1 MNRLYSIYG
10 GRIRFV
16 SFSMLACSVL
26 ILSRMFFIQSFQS
39 SIYREAAITE
49 AKMERSVK
57 GKRGDITDRN
67 GNKLAETIHT
77 YTFWVNTQKEFDKQG
92 IVSLFAKELQVPAEK
107 TALTLSVQKP
117 YVSLAKGLL
126 RSECEGILA
135 VIKDIQ
141 GLHMDVSLSRFYPF
155 DNLASQ
161 VVGYTDRDH
170 NGQFGIERHFDPILS
185 GKTSRLVFDR
195 AANGRI
201 RESLNTEQEIIRNG
215 VNIELTL
222 DVEIQAILLDAL
234 KQGLKRSRAV
244 TAYGVIINPF
254 TGDILAMAS
263 VPDFN
268 PNEYWNYDVSTFS
281 NRIISDSYEP
291 GSTFKLISMTAI
303 LESDIF
309 NDQHKVF
316 CENGEYQ
323 IIPSKV
329 IHDHEPHKDL
339 SISEIFI
346 HSSNI
351 GLSKLVDEMGA
362 HHIYDFSRRFGF
374 GMKTGVP
381 LTGETS
387 GRLRNFPEWTR
398 LSGPSIAMGQEI
410 SVNTLQLALAYAAA
424 ANGGYLPAARIIKQ
438 ISGEGFDE
446 RDFSPKPIRR
456 VMSEET
462 SRQLLAMMEDVVVKG
477 TAHKA
482 RIPGFRIGGKT
493 GTAEKFI
500 DGKYSKRE
508 FISSFASIFPMDKP
522 KYVCVVSV
530 DSPMYGYHWGNETA
544 APIVKEIFERLII
557 INNDKMTEPRRRTP
571 QFAHDKHAETPTTL
585 LSTAGIVASNE
596 GAVPNFLGKT
606 LKQSVQ
612 EAKSLGIQINPV
624 GTSGRVVWQSVSPGQ
639 LVTDNL
645 ACTIKLETM

>member
-1 MNRLYSIYG
+1 
-10 GRIRFV
+10 
-16 SFSMLACSVL
+16 MLACSVL

-39 SIYREAAITE
+39 SIYRDAAMNK
-49 AKMERSVK
+49 AKTERSVK
-57 GKRGDITDRN
+57 GKRGDITDRH

-77 YTFWVNTQKEFDKQG
+77 YTFWVNTKKEFDRQG
-92 IVSLFAKELQVPAEK
+92 IISLFTRELQVPNEK
-107 TALTLSVQKP
+107 IAPVLAVQKSYIP
-117 YVSLAKGLL
+117 LAKGLL
-126 RSECEGILA
+126 RSECEGVLA
-135 VIKDIQ
+135 EIKDLK
-141 GLHMDVSLSRFYPF
+141 GLQVDVSVSRYYPF
-155 DNLASQ
+155 NNLASQ
-161 VVGYTDRDH
+161 VVGYIDRD
-170 NGQFGIERHFDPILS
+170 NMGQFGIERHFDPLLS
-185 GKTSRLVFDR
+185 GKTSRLVYDR

-201 RESLNTEQEIIRNG
+201 RKSLNTEQELVRDG
-215 VNIELTL
+215 VNIELTI
-222 DVEIQAILLDAL
+222 DVDIQAILLDAL
-234 KQGLKRSRAV
+234 KQGLKRAKAT

-303 LESDIF
+303 LESGIF
-309 NDQHKVF
+309 DEQHSVY
-316 CENGEYQ
+316 CENGKYQ

-329 IHDHEPHKDL
+329 INDHEPHEDL
-339 SISEIFI
+339 SIPEIFI

-351 GLSKLVDEMGA
+351 GLSKLVDEIGA
-362 HHIYDFSRRFGF
+362 HHIYDYARRFGF

-387 GRLRNFPEWTR
+387 GKLRNYPDWTR

-424 ANGGYLPAARIIKQ
+424 ANGGYLPSARIVNQ
-438 ISGEGFDE
+438 IWGEGFED

-456 VMSEET
+456 VMSSKT

-477 TAHKA
+477 TAYKA

-500 DGKYSKRE
+500 DGTYSKRE
-508 FISSFASIFPMDKP
+508 FISSFASIFPVDKP

-557 INNDKMTEPRRRTP
+557 INNEKMTKPRERTP
-571 QFAHDKHAETPTTL
+571 QFAAFSPSKTPTTL
-585 LSTAGIVASNE
+585 LSKAGVISSTE
-596 GAVPNFLGKT
+596 STVPNFLGKT

-612 EAKSLGIQINPV
+612 EAKSLGIQIHPV

-639 LVTDNL
+639 LVTDQL
-645 ACTIKLETM
+645 SCTIKLETM